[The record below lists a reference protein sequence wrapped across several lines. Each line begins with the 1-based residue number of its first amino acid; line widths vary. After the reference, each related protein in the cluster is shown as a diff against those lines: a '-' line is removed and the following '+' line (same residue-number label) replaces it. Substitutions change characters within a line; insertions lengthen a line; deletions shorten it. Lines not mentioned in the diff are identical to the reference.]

1 MVTTRLNLT
10 LLCCITLTG
19 LCASC
24 ALRPDSMAVPT
35 MPGAFAR
42 TEPGQAAGWPSQD
55 WYRNFGSSELNGLI
69 DAASN
74 ANFDLKIAQ
83 ARIAEADAR
92 ARQAHAG
99 ILPSLGAKAAANR
112 YYAHSSQGSLQE
124 TDWSAL
130 LSASYEL
137 DFWGKNR
144 ATADSAQFQAVASR
158 ADRDTVALTLLA
170 GIADGYFQVL
180 SLRERIA
187 LAKDNV
193 KSARDLLSVT
203 SSRFDAGMA
212 NPVELATQ
220 RSTLAAVESTVPE
233 LQQTESEAEAA
244 LAVLLGRQP
253 EGFDV
258 AGIALDAIEEPK
270 VTAGL
275 PTQLLTRR
283 PDLFAAEA
291 NLKAAHADVVVARAA
306 LLPSITLTADGG
318 IANPAVAAAVNTLTG
333 VGPALNLGGSL
344 LQSIFD
350 GGKLRAMRA
359 EAQAKDSELL
369 FTYQAAILTALTDVE
384 NALSAIHHL
393 QAMRPFQLEG
403 LAQSERAYEGAKLRY
418 QQGYGDYLSVLEAQ
432 KLLFTAR
439 DSYSQYRLARLHALV
454 SLSKAL
460 GGGWQAPG
468 SQAASSGSPQTPPTI

>member
-1 MVTTRLNLT
+1 MRRSLT
-10 LLCCITLTG
+10 LLCCVTLAG
-19 LCASC
+19 LGASC
-24 ALRPDSMAVPT
+24 ALRPDSTAAPT
-35 MPGAFAR
+35 MPNTFAR
-42 TEPGQAAGWPSQD
+42 ADPGEGSEWPSQD

-99 ILPSLGAKAAANR
+99 ILPSLDAKAAANR

-130 LSASYEL
+130 LSAGYEL

-144 ATADSAQFQAVASR
+144 ASADSAQWQAAASR
-158 ADRDTVALTLLA
+158 ADRDTVALTMLA

-220 RSTLAAVESTVPE
+220 RSTLAAAESTVPE
-233 LQQTESEAEAA
+233 LQQAESQAEAA
-244 LAVLLGRQP
+244 LALLLGRQP
-253 EGFDV
+253 EGFNV
-258 AGIALDAIEEPK
+258 VGIALDTVQEPK

-275 PTQLLTRR
+275 PAELLTRR

-306 LLPSITLTADGG
+306 LLPNIMLTADGG

-333 VGPALNLGGSL
+333 VGPTLNLGGSL

-350 GGKLRAMRA
+350 GGKLRALRA

-369 FTYQAAILTALTDVE
+369 FTYQAAILTALSDVE
-384 NALSAIHHL
+384 NALAAIHHL
-393 QAMRPFQLEG
+393 QATRAFQLEG
-403 LAQSERAYEGAKLRY
+403 VTQSERAYEGAKLRY

-432 KLLFTAR
+432 KLLFAAR
-439 DSYSQYRLARLHALV
+439 DNYSQYRLARLHALV
-454 SLSKAL
+454 SLAKAL

-468 SQAASSGSPQTPPTI
+468 SRDTSSGSPLPPPNI

>member
-1 MVTTRLNLT
+1 MRRNLL
-10 LLCCITLTG
+10 LLCCITLAG
-19 LCASC
+19 LGASC
-24 ALRPDSMAVPT
+24 VLRPDSTAAPP
-35 MPGAFAR
+35 MPDAFAGAD
-42 TEPGQAAGWPSQD
+42 PGESKEWPSRD
-55 WYRNFGSSELNGLI
+55 WYLNFGSPELNGLI

-92 ARQAHAG
+92 SRQAHAG
-99 ILPSLGAKAAANR
+99 ILPSLDAKALANR

-124 TDWSAL
+124 TDWGAL

-144 ATADSAQFQAVASR
+144 ASADAAHFQAVASR
-158 ADRDTVALTLLA
+158 ADRDTVALTMLA

-187 LAKDNV
+187 LAKDSV

-220 RSTLAAVESTVPE
+220 RATLAAAESTVPE
-233 LQQTESEAEAA
+233 LEQTESEAEAA

-253 EGFDV
+253 EGFNV
-258 AGIALDAIEEPK
+258 VEIALDTVREPK

-275 PTQLLTRR
+275 PAGLLTRR

-306 LLPSITLTADGG
+306 LLPNITLTADGG
-318 IANPAVAAAVNTLTG
+318 VANPAVAAAVNTLTG
-333 VGPALNLGGSL
+333 VGPTLNLGGSL

-369 FTYQAAILTALTDVE
+369 FTYQAAIVTALSDVE
-384 NALSAIHHL
+384 KALSAIHHL
-393 QAMRPFQLEG
+393 EAARPFQLEG

-418 QQGYGDYLSVLEAQ
+418 QQGFGDYLSMLEAQ
-432 KLLFTAR
+432 KLLFAAR
-439 DSYSQYRLARLHALV
+439 DNHSQYRLARLHALV
-454 SLSKAL
+454 SLCKAL
-460 GGGWQAPG
+460 GGGWQAP
-468 SQAASSGSPQTPPTI
+468 SAPPNT

>member
-1 MVTTRLNLT
+1 MATMRRNLT
-10 LLCCITLTG
+10 LLCCITLAG

-24 ALRPDSMAVPT
+24 ALRPYSAPAPA
-35 MPGAFAR
+35 MPKAFAR
-42 TEPGQAAGWPSQD
+42 ADPGEAAEWPSQD
-55 WYRNFGSSELNGLI
+55 WYRNFGSAELNGLI
-69 DAASN
+69 DAASS
-74 ANFDLKIAQ
+74 ANLDLKIAQ
-83 ARIAEADAR
+83 TRIAQADAR

-99 ILPSLGAKAAANR
+99 ILPSLDAKAAANR

-144 ATADSAQFQAVASR
+144 ASADSAQFQAVASR
-158 ADRDTVALTLLA
+158 ADRDTVALTMLA

-180 SLRERIA
+180 SLRERIT

-203 SSRFDAGMA
+203 SGRFDSGMA

-220 RSTLAAVESTVPE
+220 RSTLAAAESTVPE
-233 LQQTESEAEAA
+233 LEQTESEAEAA
-244 LAVLLGRQP
+244 LALLLGEQP
-253 EGFDV
+253 EGFNV
-258 AGIALDAIEEPK
+258 VGMALDTVQEPK

-275 PTQLLTRR
+275 PAELLTRR

-306 LLPSITLTADGG
+306 MLPNITLTADGG

-333 VGPALNLGGSL
+333 VGPMLNLGGSL

-350 GGKLRAMRA
+350 GGRLRAMRA
-359 EAQAKDSELL
+359 AAQAKDSELL
-369 FTYQAAILTALTDVE
+369 FTYQAAILTALGDVE
-384 NALSAIHHL
+384 NALSALHHL
-393 QAMRPFQLEG
+393 DATRPFQLEG

-468 SQAASSGSPQTPPTI
+468 HQAASSRLPSAPPNI